1 MFSKT
6 GSKKIVTQTKE
17 SMISSTC
24 RVCNKTVEAIFSTVL
39 LQKHSAQ
46 FFKCSKCGYVQTE
59 EPYWLEEAY
68 KASINDS
75 DTGMMIRSFW
85 HRNIAATL
93 IYFLFDKN
101 SKFLDY
107 GGGYGVFVRLMR
119 DVGFDF
125 FWQDKHSENLF
136 AKGFEFQESEK
147 FTVELLTCFE
157 AFEHFVEP
165 VTELEN
171 LLSISRN
178 ILLSTEFIPEP
189 TPPPG
194 EWWYYGVEHGQHI
207 GFFQKKTF
215 DYLAEKHQI
224 NFYTNGQNIHLLT
237 EKQIPQSAFKWI
249 TKVSKYIT
257 PFIQKRMQ
265 SLTWKD
271 MEKLKAVFS

>member
-1 MFSKT
+1 
-6 GSKKIVTQTKE
+6 
-17 SMISSTC
+17 MISTTC
-24 RVCNKTVEAIFSTVL
+24 RVCKMKVEALFSTVL
-39 LQKHSAQ
+39 LQKHPTQ
-46 FFKCSKCGYVQTE
+46 YFQCLNCGYVQTE
-59 EPYWLEEAY
+59 EPYWMEEAY

-75 DTGMMIRSFW
+75 DTGMMMRSFW

-93 IYFLFDKN
+93 IYFLFNQKGQ
-101 SKFLDY
+101 FLDY

-119 DVGFDF
+119 DVGYDF
-125 FWQDKHSENLF
+125 YWQDKHTENLF
-136 AKGFEFQESEK
+136 AKGFEFPVSEK
-147 FTVELLTCFE
+147 LTIELLTCFE

-215 DYLAEKHQI
+215 EYLAEKH
-224 NFYTNGQNIHLLT
+224 NLHFYTNGQNIHLLT
-237 EKQIPQSAFKWI
+237 EKRLLPSSFKWV
-249 TKVSKYIT
+249 TKASKYMT
-257 PFIQKRMQ
+257 PLIQRRMQ

-271 MEKLKAVFS
+271 FERLKASAS

>member
-1 MFSKT
+1 MLSKT
-6 GSKKIVTQTKE
+6 GSKEIVAQAKK
-17 SMISSTC
+17 SMISTTC

-46 FFKCSKCGYVQTE
+46 FFKCSQCGYVQTE

-68 KASINDS
+68 KTSINDS

-125 FWQDKHSENLF
+125 FWQDKHTENLF
-136 AKGFEFQESEK
+136 AKGFEFPVSEK
-147 FTVELLTCFE
+147 LTIELLTCFE

-189 TPPPG
+189 TPSPDD
-194 EWWYYGVEHGQHI
+194 WWYYGTEHGQHI

-215 DYLAEKHQI
+215 EVLAKKY
-224 NFYTNGQNIHLLT
+224 NLFFYTNGQNIHLFT
-237 EKQIPQSAFKWI
+237 EKKLSSSTLKLL
-249 TKVSKYIT
+249 TKVSKFIT
-257 PFIQKRMQ
+257 PLIQKRME
-265 SLTWKD
+265 SLTRKD
-271 MEKLKAVFS
+271 FEKLKASVS